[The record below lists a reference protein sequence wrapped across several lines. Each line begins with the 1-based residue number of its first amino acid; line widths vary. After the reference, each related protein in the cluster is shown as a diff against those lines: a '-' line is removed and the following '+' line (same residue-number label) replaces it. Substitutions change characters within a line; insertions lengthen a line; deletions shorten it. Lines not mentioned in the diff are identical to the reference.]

1 LADDVKL
8 ADDVTAKRTRSSRL
22 PWSSVPSVQM
32 KNPALASGW
41 LRWIQSWADCSP
53 KAALEGAI
61 L

>member
-1 LADDVKL
+1 MLRLELADDVKL

-41 LRWIQSWADCSP
+41 LR
-53 KAALEGAI
+53 
-61 L
+61 